1 MNKLQ
6 NVLASFMLV
15 IMMLTAMPVYADDI
29 VLPNPP
35 VLTKNEPDV
44 GEALSPMQRGQVAP
58 FTGVLLS
65 PKAIAS
71 ILAQTRTFNDKLK
84 LEVETARAEE
94 RAHCDFRIAEVKT
107 VLEADKKILQAQIE
121 EKTRRI
127 TILEEDLKKNETSS
141 QEILGWSALS
151 FGLGVGLTILTTF
164 AIGQVY
170 QQ

>member
-1 MNKLQ
+1 
-6 NVLASFMLV
+6 MLV
-15 IMMLTAMPVYADDI
+15 IMTLVTVPVYADDI
-29 VLPNPP
+29 ALPAVPA
-35 VLTKNEPDV
+35 LTKNEPDV

-65 PKAIAS
+65 PKAVAS
-71 ILAQTRTFNDKLK
+71 IIAQTRTANDKLK

-94 RAHCDFRIAEVKT
+94 RAHCEFRLSETKT
-107 VLEADKKILQAQIE
+107 ILEADKKILQAQID

-127 TILEEDLKKNETSS
+127 TILEETLKKNETSS
-141 QEILGWSALS
+141 TEVLGWSALS

>member
-1 MNKLQ
+1 M
-6 NVLASFMLV
+6 LAIV
-15 IMMLTAMPVYADDI
+15 TITTVPVYADDV
-29 VLPNPP
+29 VLPAVPA
-35 VLTKNEPDV
+35 LTKNEPDV

-65 PKAIAS
+65 PKAVAS
-71 ILAQTRTFNDKLK
+71 IMAQTRTANDKLK

-94 RAHCDFRIAEVKT
+94 RAHCEFRLSEVKT
-107 VLEADKKILQAQIE
+107 ILEADKKILQAQVD

-127 TILEEDLKKNETSS
+127 TILEETLKKNETSS
-141 QEILGWSALS
+141 TEILGWSALS